1 MGMTRKDP
9 GQLGPGG
16 VGKVELGGFPTLEN
30 LRGFSAS
37 GPLYPIHPT
46 IGPIGPI
53 GRPISYILAKQDL
66 ARLSTSSLRA
76 TSWLTMKCAP
86 A

>member
-9 GQLGPGG
+9 GQLGPGD

-46 IGPIGPI
+46 IGPIGTTPD
-53 GRPISYILAKQDL
+53 RPPWAAHINAS
-66 ARLSTSSLRA
+66 R
-76 TSWLTMKCAP
+76 
-86 A
+86 